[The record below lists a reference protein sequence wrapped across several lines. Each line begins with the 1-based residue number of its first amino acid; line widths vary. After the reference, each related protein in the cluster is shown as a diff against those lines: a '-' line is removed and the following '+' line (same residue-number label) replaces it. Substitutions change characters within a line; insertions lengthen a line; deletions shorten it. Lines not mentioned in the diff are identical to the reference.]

1 MSYSTWHNYGYGIC
15 VDDIKEEDVGKL
27 QELLNHAP
35 EFHATIQRWLTEAN
49 ITEPTWDDYMEFDQD
64 LGLAT
69 LLQKVIEE
77 AEGIQMTACNN
88 FDSVAY
94 LLYSPSYPWQ
104 LKNSERDLTEEQ
116 IVQLFG
122 RYVRI
127 LTDIPIDVDYQSV
140 ENGG

>member
-1 MSYSTWHNYGYGIC
+1 
-15 VDDIKEEDVGKL
+15 
-27 QELLNHAP
+27 
-35 EFHATIQRWLTEAN
+35 
-49 ITEPTWDDYMEFDQD
+49 MEFDQD
-64 LGLAT
+64 YLLGLAT

-77 AEGIQMTACNN
+77 AEGIQMIACDDFN
-88 FDSVAY
+88 SVTY

-116 IVQLFG
+116 LVQLFG

-127 LTDIPIDVDYQSV
+127 LTDVPIDVDYQLV

>member
-1 MSYSTWHNYGYGIC
+1 M
-15 VDDIKEEDVGKL
+15 
-27 QELLNHAP
+27 LNHAP

-64 LGLAT
+64 YLLGLAT